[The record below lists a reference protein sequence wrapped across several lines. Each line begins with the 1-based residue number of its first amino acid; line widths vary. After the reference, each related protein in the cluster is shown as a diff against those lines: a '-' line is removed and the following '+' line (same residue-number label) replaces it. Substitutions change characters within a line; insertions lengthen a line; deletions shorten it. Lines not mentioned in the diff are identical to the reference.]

1 MDSRRWWSG
10 SSANSITTSDA
21 TDPEV
26 SLVGQFGRPYSQLGS
41 DIRNPEGD
49 MLNCSSD
56 GRDLNQMAAAL
67 VQESMTLCEQT
78 KSKVKKLQSLMAQAR
93 RTRKRILE
101 EGLALDELQ
110 KG

>member
-1 MDSRRWWSG
+1 
-10 SSANSITTSDA
+10 
-21 TDPEV
+21 
-26 SLVGQFGRPYSQLGS
+26 
-41 DIRNPEGD
+41 
-49 MLNCSSD
+49 
-56 GRDLNQMAAAL
+56 MAAAL